1 VDGDRRSGAK
11 ESCEAENA
19 SQQNCKVAQ
28 ENSRSNK
35 TKSFLIRRILR
46 FSGIMPF
53 PSPTSSNTV
62 PRV

>member
-1 VDGDRRSGAK
+1 MDGDRRSGAK

-35 TKSFLIRRILR
+35 TKSFLLRCILR
-46 FSGIMPF
+46 FAGIMPF
-53 PSPTSSNTV
+53 SDSTPFTV
-62 PRV
+62 ARV